1 MDVPEPDQSP
11 FTAMSAHTSR
21 LTRHYQAYL
30 DASTPYTTYRWVGSG
45 VLLSSF
51 SCAFSS
57 HRAVAYTLG
66 IYLLNLFLA
75 FLTSKFDPSLTQ
87 DEGLEDGDAGSP
99 SLPTKKDEEFRPF
112 IRRLPEFKFWHS
124 ATRAIA
130 IGFVCSWLAVFDIP
144 VFWPV
149 LVVYWIILF
158 VLTMR
163 RQIQH
168 MIKYRYV
175 PFSFGK
181 TRATMDMDMN
191 MPSVFSAS
199 TEITILF
206 TGWTTSTTTQYV
218 FTLSFLF
225 LLAIFNRFL
234 GALKFQLEKSWSQH
248 NSSPSALL
256 LAPVNPRQ
264 SIRKAKLSPLPD
276 YMHVHGDEDPEE
288 VTLPVSNNDNET
300 RSTSLRYLKGDGV
313 RNRSSLKRL
322 LPSWKASGTWSL
334 RKTGHVRCLSVY
346 DVSNDRLIIE
356 IDRMLSVM
364 TFNVGVFVAVL
375 FGVLVGELFLGRFSQ
390 GTSWQEGT
398 CHGG

>member
-45 VLLSSF
+45 VLLLLF
-51 SCAFSS
+51 FLRIFLAQGWYI
-57 HRAVAYTLG
+57 VAYTLG

-75 FLTSKFDPSLTQ
+75 FLTPKFDPSLTQ

-288 VTLPVSNNDNET
+288 VTLPVSNNENET

-334 RKTGHVRCLSVY
+334 RKDGTRGYICYFLH
-346 DVSNDRLIIE
+346 
-356 IDRMLSVM
+356 RMLSVM
-364 TFNVGVFVAVL
+364 TFNVGVFVTVL